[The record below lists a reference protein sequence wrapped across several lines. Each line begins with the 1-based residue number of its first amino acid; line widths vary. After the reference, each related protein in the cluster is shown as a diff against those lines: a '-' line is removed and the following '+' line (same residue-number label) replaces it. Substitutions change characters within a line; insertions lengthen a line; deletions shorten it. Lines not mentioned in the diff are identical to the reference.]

1 MEKNVGSSSLIRTI
15 NTEKTRFPENVQYIV
30 NLWEIVGT
38 ILELIDL
45 FAQSGLRR
53 TVAAGGG
60 GHGAAAARR

>member
-1 MEKNVGSSSLIRTI
+1 M
-15 NTEKTRFPENVQYIV
+15 YIV